1 MLTSSHDLPLPPV
14 MKAELSTD
22 HRTVKVLESDI
33 YLELQNKKEE
43 RIVIHRTVKG
53 QRSTDLVSVTFGP
66 ALTVPGGTTYRTEDY
81 FVSRP
86 GAASR
91 ERGFHKFLAD
101 FLGWSLPLVPTYDD
115 REYLLYL
122 QCIFPYFFVEQTR
135 GWSTIQPPIPNQ
147 FRIREAHR
155 RVVEFIL
162 DLDAYNVAAKRA
174 EIERHINTVMSRWT
188 STIRAA
194 EAIAKSIGALGSN
207 LPASPVAIWPPELYP
222 TLLLPSE
229 NEWHSVEHE
238 ISTLQKEL
246 TTLLE
251 QELPKVVDIAET
263 AEVELAEMQENLAEK
278 EAIVSRLI
286 DSLDLERAELR
297 GIEERLEKLEEDLQ
311 RNKDVKTLLSLGS
324 AVAPNIAEKHC
335 PTCHQ
340 VTVDTLTPVVEGQ
353 SVMSIDENIAFL
365 SNQKTTF
372 GSLKTNMSSVL
383 EAKGRQVD
391 AYRAAISQDRTQ
403 VRYLRQTLI
412 SDGRLPSKAALRKQV
427 ETEARIERL
436 QRSLEEF
443 SNQLSELEELSESWN
458 DLQSQK
464 AQLPKDD
471 SSQDDIN
478 KVNSWVNVFRKQL
491 KAYDFQS
498 LEADSIS
505 ISQDN
510 YRPSHEGF
518 DVPNN
523 ISASDFI
530 RVIWAYLAGLLETAG
545 NVETNHLGLLVFD
558 EPKQQSAKEVSFE
571 QLLATAAR
579 VADGNSQVVFA
590 TSENKSRLDSML
602 QNIPHEIAEFEG
614 RIIRKLS

>member
-1 MLTSSHDLPLPPV
+1 
-14 MKAELSTD
+14 
-22 HRTVKVLESDI
+22 
-33 YLELQNKKEE
+33 
-43 RIVIHRTVKG
+43 
-53 QRSTDLVSVTFGP
+53 
-66 ALTVPGGTTYRTEDY
+66 
-81 FVSRP
+81 
-86 GAASR
+86 
-91 ERGFHKFLAD
+91 
-101 FLGWSLPLVPTYDD
+101 
-115 REYLLYL
+115 
-122 QCIFPYFFVEQTR
+122 
-135 GWSTIQPPIPNQ
+135 
-147 FRIREAHR
+147 
-155 RVVEFIL
+155 
-162 DLDAYNVAAKRA
+162 
-174 EIERHINTVMSRWT
+174 MSRWT

-391 AYRAAISQDRTQ
+391 A
-403 VRYLRQTLI
+403 
-412 SDGRLPSKAALRKQV
+412 
-427 ETEARIERL
+427 
-436 QRSLEEF
+436 
-443 SNQLSELEELSESWN
+443 
-458 DLQSQK
+458 LQSCN
-464 AQLPKDD
+464 LTR
-471 SSQDDIN
+471 QDPG
-478 KVNSWVNVFRKQL
+478 
-491 KAYDFQS
+491 
-498 LEADSIS
+498 SIS
-505 ISQDN
+505 EAN
-510 YRPSHEGF
+510 AYFR
-518 DVPNN
+518 
-523 ISASDFI
+523 
-530 RVIWAYLAGLLETAG
+530 WA
-545 NVETNHLGLLVFD
+545 
-558 EPKQQSAKEVSFE
+558 
-571 QLLATAAR
+571 AT
-579 VADGNSQVVFA
+579 V
-590 TSENKSRLDSML
+590 
-602 QNIPHEIAEFEG
+602 
-614 RIIRKLS
+614 